1 MNKTQHCCVV
11 GAGPGIGI
19 AVADAFAAE
28 GCRVSLL
35 ARQPERLEP
44 MRVEL
49 HKRTGGESQ
58 AIGTNASDP
67 ASLREA
73 LTLAAERYGDIDIL
87 VYNVASQGTARPLAL
102 TPERVVED
110 FQSNVI
116 GALVAVQAVAPA
128 MRRARRG
135 TLLFTGGGFA
145 YEPSMNYASLS
156 IGKAA
161 LRNLTYS
168 LAQELGNDGIHVA
181 MVTVYGFIQ
190 SGTHFDPQRIAQRYV
205 DLHRQPR
212 GHYETEVIYK

>member
-1 MNKTQHCCVV
+1 MDTRLHCCVV

-19 AVADAFAAE
+19 AVADAFAAV
-28 GCRVSLL
+28 GCEISLL
-35 ARQPERLEP
+35 SRKPQRLAP
-44 MRVEL
+44 MMAEL
-49 HKRTGGESQ
+49 RKRTGRE
-58 AIGTNASDP
+58 ALALEADAADP
-67 ASLREA
+67 ASLRSA
-73 LTLAAERYGDIDIL
+73 LGAAAARFGDIGIL
-87 VYNVASQGTARPLAL
+87 VYNVASHGTARPLAL

-110 FQSNVI
+110 FHSNVV
-116 GALVAVQAVAPA
+116 GALVAAQTVAPA

-135 TLLFTGGGFA
+135 TMLFTGGGFA
-145 YEPSMNYASLS
+145 YEPSANYASLS
-156 IGKAA
+156 IGKSA

-181 MVTVYGFIQ
+181 TVTVYGFIQ